1 MRYSTL
7 FAPALLAA
15 SLFTATSSQAAP
27 VLDSLR
33 VLPPVQELNLPE
45 PPQAPVLDL
54 LVGNEF
60 SPIQLALPDLALD
73 RGRVTRPSKP
83 RFQVP
88 EPNGLFLL
96 SLGVFSMGLL
106 RLRTKNQTL

>member
-1 MRYSTL
+1 MRHSTL
-7 FAPALLAA
+7 LASVLLTT
-15 SLFTATSSQAAP
+15 SLFAATSQAAP
-27 VLDSLR
+27 VLDRLS
-33 VLPPVQELNLPE
+33 VIPPIQELNLPE
-45 PPQAPVLDL
+45 PPTAPVLDL

-60 SPIQLALPDLALD
+60 SPIQLTLPDLALD
-73 RGRVTRPSKP
+73 RGPINRPSKP

>member
-7 FAPALLAA
+7 IAPVLLAS
-15 SLFTATSSQAAP
+15 SLFASASQAAP

-33 VLPPVQELNLPE
+33 VVPSTQELILPE
-45 PPQAPVLDL
+45 PPNAPVLDL

-60 SPIQLALPDLALD
+60 SPIQLTLPDLALD
-73 RGRVTRPSKP
+73 RGPITRPSKP

-96 SLGVFSMGLL
+96 SLGVFSMGVL

>member
-1 MRYSTL
+1 MRYSTF
-7 FAPALLAA
+7 FASALLAS
-15 SLFTATSSQAAP
+15 SLLAATASQAAP

-33 VLPPVQELNLPE
+33 VIPPVQELNLPE
-45 PPQAPVLDL
+45 PPAAPVLDL

-60 SPIQLALPDLALD
+60 SPIQLALPDLTLD
-73 RGRVTRPSKP
+73 RGPITRPSKP

-96 SLGVFSMGLL
+96 SLGVFSMGVL